1 MVWNGSGNLVSGTK
15 TAVKRAP
22 MMQSAPYNQN
32 VPENFSGDSTWIR
45 KDESQIQD
53 YSEVEVVPL
62 ETFLTRSMKVFET
75 MKPAMKA
82 KQIIIEF
89 AIDRT

>member
-1 MVWNGSGNLVSGTK
+1 MLRQGLFELSMVWNRSWNLVSGTK

-53 YSEVEVVPL
+53 YSENL
-62 ETFLTRSMKVFET
+62 RLSL
-75 MKPAMKA
+75 
-82 KQIIIEF
+82 
-89 AIDRT
+89 

>member
-1 MVWNGSGNLVSGTK
+1 MLRQGLFELSMVWNRSWNLVSGTK

-45 KDESQIQD
+45 KDESQTQD
-53 YSEVEVVPL
+53 YSENL
-62 ETFLTRSMKVFET
+62 MLSLWKRFLPGR
-75 MKPAMKA
+75 
-82 KQIIIEF
+82 
-89 AIDRT
+89 